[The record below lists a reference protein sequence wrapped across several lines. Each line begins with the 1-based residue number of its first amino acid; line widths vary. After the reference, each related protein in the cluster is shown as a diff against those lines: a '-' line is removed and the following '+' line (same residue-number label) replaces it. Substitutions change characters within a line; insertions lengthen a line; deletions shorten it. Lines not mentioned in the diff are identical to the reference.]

1 MLCTKIVLNVRNNF
15 CTQHVLPRFELGISM
30 YWTCNSMKN
39 LSSYCGLIDA
49 KIRAS
54 GKYLPVRVDK
64 CIHKYWNYH
73 YGFHTRI
80 TFLIANFH
88 FLISGA
94 PASTFGQPPP
104 PSYGATANPSQ
115 SSQGGFNFG
124 AAAASP
130 PSFAFGSAPAAPS
143 SGAAPAAGGFAFGG
157 SQQAT
162 PTFGAMPQTPQQQQ
176 QSNM

>member
-1 MLCTKIVLNVRNNF
+1 MSQT
-15 CTQHVLPRFELGISM
+15 G
-30 YWTCNSMKN
+30 YGCN
-39 LSSYCGLIDA
+39 I
-49 KIRAS
+49 
-54 GKYLPVRVDK
+54 
-64 CIHKYWNYH
+64 
-73 YGFHTRI
+73 I
-80 TFLIANFH
+80 TTIFITNFH
-88 FLISGA
+88 FLFSGA

-176 QSNM
+176 QSNMFNIGAGPAQPPKGRTIARARRTRR

>member
-1 MLCTKIVLNVRNNF
+1 MLKLSLWLSHKN
-15 CTQHVLPRFELGISM
+15 HV
-30 YWTCNSMKN
+30 T
-39 LSSYCGLIDA
+39 LSPIF
-49 KIRAS
+49 I
-54 GKYLPVRVDK
+54 P
-64 CIHKYWNYH
+64 
-73 YGFHTRI
+73 F
-80 TFLIANFH
+80 F
-88 FLISGA
+88 SGA

-104 PSYGATANPSQ
+104 PSYGAAANPSQ

-143 SGAAPAAGGFAFGG
+143 SGAAPAAGGFGFGG

-176 QSNM
+176 QQQQSNMFNIGAGPAQPPKGRTIARARRTRR

>member
-1 MLCTKIVLNVRNNF
+1 MN
-15 CTQHVLPRFELGISM
+15 G
-30 YWTCNSMKN
+30 
-39 LSSYCGLIDA
+39 
-49 KIRAS
+49 
-54 GKYLPVRVDK
+54 
-64 CIHKYWNYH
+64 YH
-73 YGFHTRI
+73 YGCHIRI
-80 TFLIANFH
+80 TFFIANFN
-88 FLISGA
+88 FFFSGA

-176 QSNM
+176 QSNMFNIGAGPAQPPKGRTIARARRTRR